1 MIHDP
6 DVELWTFND
15 LEWDGKPV
23 QRVGINF
30 GAPGDRRAD
39 NGTLWLD
46 WPSVGGPSPDLP
58 LEVAPDDVKTFRVHS
73 SLVRSSPGSGQLP
86 WVAASGIEGVRRVR
100 LTLAREPAESRAYT
114 VRLHFM
120 EPHQAGST
128 RRVFRVRLQGTEVLP
143 ELDIAGEA
151 GAMTALV
158 KEFRGIEVRDQLVV
172 ELDPIGSGAR
182 RNRSYADWRLSPSS
196 FGGGAKS
203 LRPPARGTRAAI
215 IPVARC
221 CALSTVPSLSSRIIE
236 SRVVS
241 ERVPVLARVWSKNW
255 SDAQVQCRVA
265 FCGPSAG
272 RISAERKH
280 GRKDSGWL

>member
-6 DVELWTFND
+6 DVEMWTFND
-15 LEWDGKPV
+15 LGWDGKPV

-73 SLVRSSPGSGQLP
+73 SLVRSSPGSGGLP
-86 WVAASGIEGVRRVR
+86 WVAASGIEGVRSVR
-100 LTLAREPAESRAYT
+100 LTLAKEPAESRAYT

-120 EPHQAGST
+120 EPRQAGST

-172 ELDPIGSGAR
+172 ELDPAGSG
-182 RNRSYADWRLSPSS
+182 DQPKPILC
-196 FGGGAKS
+196 G
-203 LRPPARGTRAAI
+203 LEV
-215 IPVARC
+215 VA
-221 CALSTVPSLSSRIIE
+221 
-236 SRVVS
+236 
-241 ERVPVLARVWSKNW
+241 
-255 SDAQVQCRVA
+255 Q
-265 FCGPSAG
+265 
-272 RISAERKH
+272 
-280 GRKDSGWL
+280 